1 MARELSQEAVL
12 DFLWAAGG
20 RAPNAALLR
29 HFQGFLRDPALT
41 DAQRGERRERFKR
54 LVNAVAT
61 VQPAAAG
68 TSKDIVLRRRYR
80 DLLDEEL
87 PPQEEEPEEKKEEEE
102 KKPSRP
108 PRCDPCR
115 RRDPPGKGRAG
126 GGQPGGEAAAAGCAA
141 RGRGGLCLECR
152 RALRDAAAAAA
163 APPPPYRNLQG
174 PPPYRAPQPPS
185 AGPSPSP
192 SRCPQRPPHPV
203 GSASVGSL
211 PPPGPRGLLPARSPL
226 LSAGPRMP
234 PLSGPPRAR
243 SPQPSLPE
251 PSPAQSLRLLS
262 APEMPPLSQS
272 RSLQTLTAGHSPS
285 PSLLLSGP
293 DALSLPLSRSLQT
306 LSTRLPPSSREGPKV
321 RTPNGPARPRA
332 TLLHTAGPP
341 SPPALPPPAGPGGL
355 SPCSRAPPAS
365 PRLSRSV
372 LPASDPQEAP
382 ASIPPAPIPVFR
394 SIRCQLAQLEV
405 SDDRGRP
412 LRALPQRRPSLHVPN
427 RGPTVPL
434 GRREHA
440 WLVAVSAGRWAH
452 VRGLFLEEPELALQ
466 RDFVSGFTVLH
477 WLAKHGDGTGLQEL
491 AEAARQAGLALDV
504 DARSGCGYTPLHL
517 AAIHGH
523 TLVIKVLVLQMG
535 CQVQVRDG
543 SGRRPWEYLG
553 SSTSGEIWQ
562 LLQAPRGTIMFP
574 TQPLACSVS
583 SASKAPPPAGRA
595 PLAACLKPQRGRR
608 GASHQ
613 AGSDSD

>member
-87 PPQEEEPEEKKEEEE
+87 PPQEKEPEEKKEEEE
-102 KKPSRP
+102 KEPSPP

-115 RRDPPGKGRAG
+115 RRDHPGKGRSG
-126 GGQPGGEAAAAGCAA
+126 GGQPGGAAAVAGCTA

-152 RALRDAAAAAA
+152 RALRDAAAAS
-163 APPPPYRNLQG
+163 PPPPYRNLLG

-192 SRCPQRPPHPV
+192 SRCPQRPPPPV
-203 GSASVGSL
+203 GSASVRSL
-211 PPPGPRGLLPARSPL
+211 PPPGPRELLPARSPL
-226 LSAGPRMP
+226 LSAGPRVP

-243 SPQPSLPE
+243 SPRPSPPE
-251 PSPAQSLRLLS
+251 PSPAQSLPLLS
-262 APEMPPLSQS
+262 VPEMLPLSQS

-293 DALSLPLSRSLQT
+293 HALPLPLSRSLQT

-321 RTPNGPARPRA
+321 RTSNGPARPRA
-332 TLLHTAGPP
+332 VLLDTAG
-341 SPPALPPPAGPGGL
+341 SPLPPTLALPAGPGGL
-355 SPCSRAPPAS
+355 PPCSQPSPAS
-365 PRLSRSV
+365 PLLSRSA
-372 LPASDPQEAP
+372 LPASDPQGPP
-382 ASIPPAPIPVFR
+382 ASTPPASIPVFR
-394 SIRCQLAQLEV
+394 SIRCQLALLEV
-405 SDDRGRP
+405 PDDRGRP
-412 LRALPQRRPSLHVPN
+412 FRAVPQRSSSMHVPS

-434 GRREHA
+434 GRRAHA

-452 VRGLFLEEPELALQ
+452 VRELFLEEPELALQ
-466 RDFVSGFTVLH
+466 RDFMSGFTVLH
-477 WLAKHGDGTGLQEL
+477 WLAKHGDGPGLQEL
-491 AEAARQAGLALDV
+491 AKAARRAGLALDV

-523 TLVIKVLVLQMG
+523 TLVIKVLVQQMG

-543 SGRRPWEYLG
+543 NGRQPWEYLG

-574 TQPLACSVS
+574 TQPLARSVS
-583 SASKAPPPAGRA
+583 SASKVLPPAGRA

-608 GASHQ
+608 AAPHQ
-613 AGSDSD
+613 AGSESD